1 MSGHMNE
8 ISTVLNLR
16 QCFRSWPGIKSSVQ
30 ITHKTENS
38 EYRKW
43 YILEMEKEK
52 NKQTEMPVKNLNK
65 KKSQLQTQISKKQYA
80 TVVEAQLQH
89 LELRIETKLVP
100 ELYQIS

>member
-65 KKSQLQTQISKKQYA
+65 KKITITNSDFQKAICHSCRSTAA
-80 TVVEAQLQH
+80 TSRTPYRDKVGA
-89 LELRIETKLVP
+89 
-100 ELYQIS
+100 